1 MFVTLKVL
9 CGQLYFTFKVL
20 HWSVIVQQTRCKTQ
34 FNYVHLAGFW
44 CSSYCANEHDVTN
57 SVLALISSIVGVY
70 DVFDY
75 YVAICVSALK
85 SAVSRVKEIL

>member
-1 MFVTLKVL
+1 MANCILPSRST
-9 CGQLYFTFKVL
+9 VL

-34 FNYVHLAGFW
+34 FNCVHLTGFW
-44 CSSYCANEHDVTN
+44 CSSYSANEHDVTN
-57 SVLALISSIVGVY
+57 SVLALMSSIVGVY

-75 YVAICVSALK
+75 YVAICVLSLK